1 MRRRNSIYI
10 NYFHINFLLSG
21 SRVEQATTSYFATEG
36 CRTSHCSSIS
46 EVSICQAELNGDQ
59 TKDSHNTGQGRNN
72 TEHSVPNCRQFYCST
87 TPDVIICLPPRY
99 SSEND
104 GGTSKESSFGISDY
118 QPTAAPFR
126 TVPAMANCSSCGT
139 QVLTCT
145 EYRVSGANWAL
156 AGLLC
161 AFGCHLG
168 CCLLPFFLNSY
179 KDVIHV
185 CPLCGIQLGKYGQ
198 G

>member
-1 MRRRNSIYI
+1 MQPW
-10 NYFHINFLLSG
+10 
-21 SRVEQATTSYFATEG
+21 SRVEEAKIGYFPTEG
-36 CRTSHCSSIS
+36 RCTPHCSSIS
-46 EVSICQAELNGDQ
+46 EMSICAELNGDQ
-59 TKDSHNTGQGRNN
+59 TKDSHNSGQGRNN
-72 TEHSVPNCRQFYCST
+72 TVHSAPVPECRQFYRST
-87 TPDVIICLPPRY
+87 TPDIIICLPPRY

-104 GGTSKESSFGISDY
+104 GSTSKQSSFGTLDY

-139 QVLTCT
+139 QVLTYI

-161 AFGCHLG
+161 AFGCHIG

-185 CPLCGIQLGKYGQ
+185 CSLCGMQLGKYGQ